1 MESFTKSDHSY
12 DESKK
17 GKGVICWPTDGAPQR
32 CPVRARRGLD
42 VVMINIEESV
52 TIARPVERVFTFAT
66 DFQNNT
72 RWQTNV
78 ILTEQTSE
86 GPMGEG
92 TTYRLVNRFMG
103 KHFDSNGVISEY
115 IPNQICSYRF
125 VSGPV
130 GGSSSFIFEPVNE
143 GTRFITKGA
152 IELIYFKSMGILARH
167 KARRQVRNDLQTLK
181 RILENG
187 EG

>member
-1 MESFTKSDHSY
+1 
-12 DESKK
+12 
-17 GKGVICWPTDGAPQR
+17 
-32 CPVRARRGLD
+32 
-42 VVMINIEESV
+42 MINIEESV
-52 TIARPVERVFTFAT
+52 TIARPVESVFTFAT

-86 GPMGEG
+86 GPLGEG

-130 GGSSSFIFEPVNE
+130 GGNSSFIFEPVNG
-143 GTRFITKGA
+143 GTLFITKGA
-152 IELIYFKSMGILARH
+152 IKLKNFKSIGFLARH
-167 KARRQVRNDLQTLK
+167 KARRQVRNDLQKLK

>member
-1 MESFTKSDHSY
+1 
-12 DESKK
+12 
-17 GKGVICWPTDGAPQR
+17 
-32 CPVRARRGLD
+32 
-42 VVMINIEESV
+42 MINIEESV

-66 DFQNNT
+66 DFENNT

-86 GPMGEG
+86 GPLGEG

-103 KHFDSNGVISEY
+103 KHFDSNGIISEY

-130 GGSSSFIFEPVNE
+130 GGSSSFIFEPVNG

-152 IELIYFKSMGILARH
+152 IELKNFKSVGILARH
-167 KARRQVRNDLQTLK
+167 KARRQVRNDLQKLK